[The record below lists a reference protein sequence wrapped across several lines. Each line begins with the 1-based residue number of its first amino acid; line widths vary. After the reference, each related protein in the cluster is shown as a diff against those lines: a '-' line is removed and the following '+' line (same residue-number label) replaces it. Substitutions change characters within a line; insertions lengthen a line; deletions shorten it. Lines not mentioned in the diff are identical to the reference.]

1 MTEFKPMLASDAV
14 LENLTFPLLASPKL
28 DGIRATNVPGKGF
41 VTRSL
46 KQVPNKFVQELFN
59 KPELAYL
66 DGELIVGDPCSPTVF
81 RNTTSVVMSHNKVA
95 DNTCFYVF
103 DHIQHPGAAYAVR
116 YELMQLMG
124 WKYGA
129 DVRLV
134 EQIMVANLNEL
145 LTFETEMLDRGYEG
159 VMVRSPYGP
168 YKYGRSTPKEGI
180 LLKVKQ
186 FKDAEATIIGF
197 VERMRNDNE
206 ATVNEL
212 GRTERSSHK
221 AGLVGR
227 GDLGAFI
234 VDFGGVQ
241 FQIGTG
247 IGLDDWWRKYI
258 WENRDKFIDQ
268 PLTFKYLDVGVKDAP
283 RHPVAKWTRSKE
295 DMS

>member
-1 MTEFKPMLASDAV
+1 MPDFKPMLASDAV
-14 LENLTFPLLASPKL
+14 LENIVFPVLASPKL
-28 DGIRATNVPGKGF
+28 DGIRATNVPGLGF

-46 KQVPNKFVQELFN
+46 KQVPNANIQQLFN
-59 KPELAYL
+59 RPELAYL
-66 DGELIVGDPCSPTVF
+66 DGELIVGDPTAPDVF
-81 RNTTSVVMSHNKVA
+81 RSTTSVVMSHSKPAENA
-95 DNTCFYVF
+95 TFYVF
-103 DHIQHPGAAYAVR
+103 DHVQHPDATFSVR
-116 YELMQLMG
+116 HELMQLMG

-134 EQIMVANLNEL
+134 EQLLMANMDEL
-145 LTFETEMLDRGYEG
+145 LTYETEMLERGYEG
-159 VMVRSPYGP
+159 VMIRSPHGR
-168 YKYGRSTPKEGI
+168 YKYGRSTAKEGI

-206 ATVNEL
+206 ATTNEL

-221 AGLVGR
+221 ANLVGR
-227 GDLGAFI
+227 GDLGAFV
-234 VDFGGVQ
+234 VDFGGIR

-247 IGLDDWWRKYI
+247 IGLDDYWRGYI
-258 WENRDKFIDQ
+258 FQNQAEFLGKT
-268 PLTFKYLDVGVKDAP
+268 LTFKYLDVGVKDAP